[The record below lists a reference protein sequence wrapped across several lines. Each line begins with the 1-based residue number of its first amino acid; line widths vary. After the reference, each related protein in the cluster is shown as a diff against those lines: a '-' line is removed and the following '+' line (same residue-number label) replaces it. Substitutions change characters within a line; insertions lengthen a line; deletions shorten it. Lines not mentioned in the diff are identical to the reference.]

1 MLAHA
6 PGFVLRLIALAFGR
20 LILLIPRRRRIV
32 FSNLHHAFPDRSHAW
47 RVCIAR
53 ASCVRLVETGMLSLA
68 SPFLSDARIRKMVG
82 VAPEIGAALREHVS
96 SGRPLIL
103 GTVHLAYWESLTWLG
118 TFCREL
124 VETGVIFRPLDNPAL
139 NAWVR
144 TTRERHG
151 MRLLSRRTGL
161 QDAFR
166 ILRRGGI
173 VSILFDQNAGTQGA
187 LSLFM
192 DRVCSTTE
200 LPGMLAEKFGALVH
214 VFYARRTGFWRVRY
228 EAERIESDGT
238 AGGVTLAMNRWLEK
252 LLASDA
258 ELCASWLWSHRR
270 WHTQDGSWQR
280 MRLGAKRDL
289 LDADLALRGLTRATM
304 PRRAR
309 YFITMPETADGA
321 RAAAPLLRR
330 LRMARPD
337 AEITLLVEREGDVAR
352 CAGGLFAADFAA
364 DRIVELP
371 ARASERRGVLRVLR
385 GGFPDVHV
393 LFADSARADRDAA
406 AINAPQRFGM
416 GNKGRRRPRLT
427 HLWELPEENNA
438 QPPALLPGQ
447 QQWQQWKLWWM
458 ALGLPADDGSE
469 AKT

>member
-6 PGFVLRLIALAFGR
+6 PGFALRLTALLLGR
-20 LILLIPRRRRIV
+20 LILLIPRRRQIV
-32 FSNLHHAFPDRSHAW
+32 FSNLHHAFPNKPRAW
-47 RVCIAR
+47 RVRIAR
-53 ASCVRLVETGMLSLA
+53 ASCVRLIETGMLSLA

-82 VAPEIGAALREHVS
+82 VAPEIEAALRDHVS

-103 GTVHLAYWESLTWLG
+103 GTAHLAYWESLTWLSA
-118 TFCREL
+118 FCREL

-139 NAWVR
+139 NGWMRA
-144 TTRERHG
+144 TRERHG

-187 LSLFM
+187 ISLFM

-214 VFYARRTGFWRVRY
+214 VFYARRTGFWRVRH

-238 AGGVTLAMNRWLEK
+238 AGGVTLAMNRWFEK
-252 LLASDA
+252 LLASDE

-270 WHTQDGSWQR
+270 WHAQDGSWQR

-304 PRRAR
+304 PRRTR

-321 RAAAPLLRR
+321 RTAAPLLRR
-330 LRMARPD
+330 LRVSRPD
-337 AEITLLVEREGDVAR
+337 AEITLLVEKGGDVAH
-352 CAGGLFAADFAA
+352 CAGGLFAADK
-364 DRIVELP
+364 IVEMP
-371 ARASERRGVLRVLR
+371 ASAPGRRGILRALR

-393 LFADSARADRDAA
+393 LFADSPRADRDAA
-406 AINAPQRFGM
+406 AISAPQRFGM
-416 GNKGRRRPRLT
+416 GNRGRRRPRLT
-427 HLWELPEENNA
+427 HVWELPEEDGA
-438 QPPALLPGQ
+438 QPAALSLGQ
-447 QQWQQWKLWWM
+447 QWELWWT
-458 ALGLPADDGSE
+458 ALGLPADAGSQV
-469 AKT
+469 KT